1 VELTVVTMEKGEADT
16 TKGRPDNKN
25 DVQIMA

>member
-1 VELTVVTMEKGEADT
+1 MEKGEADT

-25 DVQIMA
+25 DVQINGVKLSNY